1 MNGNIGVKNI
11 EIPFVL
17 AQRSY
22 SATVTIP
29 TIANGTVTAD
39 KETYKIGETVTLT
52 ATPAEGY
59 NLKSLVVKKDGQTV
73 DIGKIQLAGG
83 EYSFVAENGV
93 YTVEAEFAL
102 PIFNVVYGEWDVNN
116 QYNGSVTIVNQKS
129 GTAVM
134 TVANTYKEV
143 SVTVKDS
150 TPSKNEDGTLK
161 QGDFAMQVYFIFDNG
176 KQYQVRIHNTD
187 KDGNYKLQNMGGD
200 NSITGW
206 KWQADLTSAQ
216 KEKLLGE
223 SGVEFSVKLVGPNAE
238 LWVDGT
244 KMKTV
249 ALGEEYNGK
258 LAQIKLCMNGNVGVK
273 NIEIP
278 FELK

>member
-1 MNGNIGVKNI
+1 
-11 EIPFVL
+11 
-17 AQRSY
+17 
-22 SATVTIP
+22 
-29 TIANGTVTAD
+29 
-39 KETYKIGETVTLT
+39 
-52 ATPAEGY
+52 
-59 NLKSLVVKKDGQTV
+59 
-73 DIGKIQLAGG
+73 
-83 EYSFVAENGV
+83 
-93 YTVEAEFAL
+93 
-102 PIFNVVYGEWDVNN
+102 
-116 QYNGSVTIVNQKS
+116 
-129 GTAVM
+129 
-134 TVANTYKEV
+134 
-143 SVTVKDS
+143 
-150 TPSKNEDGTLK
+150 
-161 QGDFAMQVYFIFDNG
+161 
-176 KQYQVRIHNTD
+176 
-187 KDGNYKLQNMGGD
+187 MGGD